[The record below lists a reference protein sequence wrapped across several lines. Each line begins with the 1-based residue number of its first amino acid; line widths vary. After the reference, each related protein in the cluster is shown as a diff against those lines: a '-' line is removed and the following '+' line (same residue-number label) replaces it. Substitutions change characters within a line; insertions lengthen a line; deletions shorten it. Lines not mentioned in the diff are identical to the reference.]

1 MNIKKVSTIIL
12 SFVMTVILSTN
23 LVISAE
29 SNNNWYSYRGNNTNN
44 AVVDYKT
51 PIKADDAVLY
61 WSSKVG
67 DGYDSSAIG
76 SPILVNDFI
85 VFCAETKIYKM
96 DKNTGEIL
104 QSGDMSE
111 RSDYNI
117 ISPTYDS
124 GVVYVGLSNGTIQ
137 AFDFETLQS
146 LWIYKDSLGGQA
158 NSPIVC
164 NDGYIYTGFW
174 NSETTNAN
182 YVCLSTKDED
192 TNKSDETKS
201 AEWTYT
207 QKGGFYWSGA
217 YSENNYIVIGTSDGE
232 RGYNSKTSTLISF
245 DAKNGRVIDK
255 IENLNGDIC
264 SSIAY
269 DNETNRFYF
278 TSKGGSFYSF
288 NTNEI
293 GEITD
298 LKEMQLYNCV
308 SEKAMSTSTPVVH
321 NHRAYVGVSG
331 TSQFTQYSGH
341 GIAVIDI
348 DNWKVAY
355 TAPTKGYPQVSGIL
369 TTAYE
374 NIDGY
379 SYIYFID
386 NYTPGQ
392 LRVLKDKQGMTSVET
407 TVTESYVSMG
417 KVENVSGCV
426 PVLFTPSGAE
436 AQYAVSSPIVD
447 NDGTIYFKN
456 DSSHMMAVGSK
467 IESIEITKQPNKVVY
482 VEGET
487 FNPDGMVVTA
497 NLKNAQTKDISK
509 YITYTNKELSAL
521 DSDIDIRY
529 NHLKYGD
536 VFNADGGNEVNVEAK
551 IPETYLDI
559 AVISTNDFNSV
570 DTVINAIDS
579 IGEVTFDSEKN
590 IKKAQLLYENLSSEL
605 KELVNNY
612 NVLESAVIEYNT
624 IKNVYD
630 KINLIGKVTIE
641 SENLIKNARKDY
653 DNLTNKQKLKIDNY
667 NVLENAESEFM
678 RIKNEK
684 TTEVV
689 TEATTIPT
697 NSTSPT
703 EKVTEKG
710 TSQTI
715 TENTSNA
722 SNSVNQQAGVV
733 NTGTAEN
740 VVLITLSSLSMSV
753 ICLKVIRRRKV

>member
-1 MNIKKVSTIIL
+1 MDIKKVSALIL
-12 SFVMTVILSTN
+12 SFIMTVTLSTN

-29 SNNNWYSYRGNNTNN
+29 SNNNWYSYRGDNTNN
-44 AVVDYKT
+44 AVVDYRI

-104 QSGDMSE
+104 QNGDMAE

-124 GVVYVGLSNGTIQ
+124 GVIYVGLSNGTIQ

-164 NDGYIYTGFW
+164 SDGYIYTGFW

-192 TNKSDETKS
+192 TNKKDEIKS

-217 YSENNYIVIGTSDGE
+217 YSENNYIVVGTSDGE
-232 RGYNSKTSTLISF
+232 RGYNSKTSNLISF
-245 DAKNGRVIDK
+245 DAKSGRLIDK

-264 SSIAY
+264 SSITY
-269 DNETNRFYF
+269 DNETNHFYF

-288 NTNEI
+288 STSEV
-293 GEITD
+293 GEIID

-308 SEKAMSTSTPVVH
+308 SEKSMSTSTPVVH

-379 SYIYFID
+379 SYVYFID

-392 LRVLKDKQGMTSVET
+392 LRVLKDKQGMTFAET
-407 TVTESYVSMG
+407 TATESYISMG

-447 NDGTIYFKN
+447 SDGTIYFKN

-482 VEGET
+482 TGGET

-497 NLKNAQTKDISK
+497 NLKNGQTKDISK
-509 YITYTNKELSAL
+509 YITYTNKKLGTL
-521 DSDIDIRY
+521 DGDIAIRY

-536 VFNADGGNEVNVEAK
+536 IFNADGGNEVNVKAE

-570 DTVINAIDS
+570 DTVIDAIDS
-579 IGEVTFDSEKN
+579 IGEVTLDSGKS
-590 IKKAQLLYENLSSEL
+590 IKKAQLLYESLSSEL

-612 NVLESAVIEYNT
+612 NILESAVIEYNT

-630 KINLIGKVTIE
+630 KINLIGKVTIN

-653 DNLTNKQKLKIDNY
+653 DNLTDEQKLKISNY
-667 NVLENAESEFM
+667 NVLENAESEFIK
-678 RIKNEK
+678 IKNEE

-689 TEATTIPT
+689 TESVT
-697 NSTSPT
+697 NSTNPT
-703 EKVTEKG
+703 GTTEKG
-710 TSQTI
+710 TNQTV
-715 TENTSNA
+715 TENTTNA
-722 SNSVNQQAGVV
+722 SNSVNQQTGVV
-733 NTGTAEN
+733 NTGTAKN
-740 VVLITLSSLSMSV
+740 FVLITLCALSMSV
-753 ICLKVIRRRKV
+753 ICLKVIRIKKV

>member
-1 MNIKKVSTIIL
+1 MNIKKISALIL
-12 SFVMTVILSTN
+12 SFVITITLSTN

-29 SNNNWYSYRGNNTNN
+29 NNNWYSYRGDNTNN
-44 AVVDYKT
+44 AVVDYKIPT
-51 PIKADDAVLY
+51 KADDAVLY

-67 DGYDSSAIG
+67 DGYDNSAIG

-85 VFCAETKIYKM
+85 IFCAETKIYKM

-104 QSGDMSE
+104 QSEDMAE
-111 RSDYNI
+111 RSNYNI
-117 ISPTYDS
+117 ISPTYDN
-124 GVVYVGLSNGTIQ
+124 GVVYVGLANGTIQ

-192 TNKSDETKS
+192 TNKSNETKN

-217 YSENNYIVIGTSDGE
+217 YSKNNYVVVGTSDGE
-232 RGYNSKTSTLISF
+232 RGYNSKTSNLISF
-245 DAKNGRVIDK
+245 NAKSGKIIDK

-269 DNETNRFYF
+269 DNETNNCYF

-288 NTNEI
+288 NISEV

-298 LKEMQLYNCV
+298 LKELKLHNCI
-308 SEKAMSTSTPVVH
+308 SETTMSTSTPVVH

-348 DNWKVAY
+348 DDWKVAY
-355 TAPTKGYPQVSGIL
+355 TAQTKGYPQVSGIL

-374 NIDGY
+374 NTDDY
-379 SYIYFID
+379 SYVYFID

-392 LRVLKDKQGMTSVET
+392 LRVLKDKQGMVSAET

-436 AQYAVSSPIVD
+436 AHYAVSSPIVD
-447 NDGTIYFKN
+447 SDGTIYFKN

-482 VEGET
+482 TEGET
-487 FNPDGMVVTA
+487 FNSDGMVVTA
-497 NLKNAQTKDISK
+497 KLKNGQTKDITK
-509 YITYTNKELSAL
+509 YITYTNKKLSTL
-521 DSDIDIRY
+521 DSDIAIRY
-529 NHLKYGD
+529 NHLRYGD
-536 VFNADGGNEVNVEAK
+536 IFNANGGNEINIEAE
-551 IPETYLDI
+551 IPEVYLDI

-570 DTVINAIDS
+570 DTVINAINN
-579 IGEVTFDSEKN
+579 IGEVTLESGKS
-590 IKKAQLLYENLSSEL
+590 IKKAQLLYENLTTEL

-612 NVLESAVIEYNT
+612 DVLESAIIEYDT
-624 IKNVYD
+624 IKSVYD
-630 KINLIGKVTIE
+630 KIDLIGTVTLESGNLIE
-641 SENLIKNARKDY
+641 NARKDY
-653 DNLTNKQKLKIDNY
+653 DNLTDEQKLKISNY

-678 RIKNEK
+678 KIKNEN
-684 TTEVV
+684 TTEML
-689 TEATTIPT
+689 TEAVT
-697 NSTSPT
+697 NSTNSTNAT
-703 EKVTEKG
+703 EKSTN
-710 TSQTI
+710 QTF
-715 TENTSNA
+715 TENTTNS
-722 SNSVNQQAGVV
+722 SNSVNQQTGVV
-733 NTGTAEN
+733 NTGTSKKC
-740 VVLITLSSLSMSV
+740 VVLITLCALSMSV
-753 ICLKVIRRRKV
+753 ICFKVIRKRKV